1 MTAPYFLVATEAVDS
16 DTLVVG
22 GAEGRHAVT
31 VKRMQPGEAV
41 MVGDGAGRVGHGVVL
56 SVAGKDELIV
66 SITSRSTVA
75 RSEPQVMVIQAL
87 PKGDRGET
95 AVETMTEVGVDV
107 IVPWAAS
114 RCITSWKGERAQR
127 SLAKWRTTA
136 RESAK
141 QSRRAYLPEL
151 APLASTTEVAQ
162 LVSSAGIALVLHES
176 GHLPI
181 GSIDIPRAG
190 TIVIVVGPE
199 GGVTEAELA
208 ELTSAGGL
216 ATVMGPAVMRTSTA
230 GTVAAGIVLAG
241 TDRWLAR

>member
-41 MVGDGAGRVGHGVVL
+41 IVGDGAGRVGHGVVL